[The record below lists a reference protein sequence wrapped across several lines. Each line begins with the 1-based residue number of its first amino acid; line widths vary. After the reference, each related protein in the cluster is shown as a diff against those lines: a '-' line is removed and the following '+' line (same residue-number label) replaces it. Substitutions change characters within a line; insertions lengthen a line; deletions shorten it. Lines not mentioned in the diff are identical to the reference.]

1 MKSLLEVV
9 NENIWKT
16 MPKTKDYNSG
26 FVSGREYNKA
36 QWREVIDNRDYTYRY
51 VAITAPRTTK
61 AFRNSISPEVLT
73 VLVSLVGYT
82 RKTLENDYAFKGLKD
97 DMLYTDP
104 MFGLLNVDYNTP
116 IESEYY
122 CFYPN
127 QKEDEKPGLNEYEY
141 MFNSVSRL
149 LPQYAK
155 KKYKG
160 MITVEKTED
169 SVTVHIAKE
178 KGATPEAFVTFERGY
193 YTDEMRR
200 KGIKLPNM

>member
-9 NENIWKT
+9 NENIWDT

-51 VAITAPRTTK
+51 VAITAPRRTK
-61 AFRNSISPEVLT
+61 EFRNNISPELLPVLGN
-73 VLVSLVGYT
+73 LIGYT
-82 RKTLENDYAFKGLKD
+82 RKTLENDSEFKDLKAD
-97 DMLYTDP
+97 KLYTDP

-127 QKEDEKPGLNEYEY
+127 QEEDEKPYLNAYER
-141 MFNSVSRL
+141 MFHNVSRL

-169 SVTVHIAKE
+169 SVTIHIAKE